1 MEKHLAA
8 NKKAAELE
16 AKMEAKTDDTKM
28 DTKMDTKTDVVA
40 TKMQTGS
47 EIREARSMEEPV
59 DIKLEPNTE
68 VRGRGD
74 AQQDMETGETNE
86 VCQPNVL
93 IMLSW

>member
-16 AKMEAKTDDTKM
+16 VKMEAKTDDTKM
-28 DTKMDTKTDVVA
+28 DTKTDIVA

-59 DIKLEPNTE
+59 DIKLEPNIE

-86 VCQPNVL
+86 VCQPSVL

>member
-16 AKMEAKTDDTKM
+16 AKMEAKTDTK
-28 DTKMDTKTDVVA
+28 TDTKTDVVA

-47 EIREARSMEEPV
+47 EIHEARSIEEPV
-59 DIKLEPNTE
+59 NIKLEPNTE

-86 VCQPNVL
+86 VCQPSVL